1 MTVAEALKNW
11 LYTFEN
17 IELDDRINTDKL
29 DSEPESYGLFKQAN
43 QEVITF
49 VNGTRDITD
58 YFTFLARQSTKAE
71 SSRLDNAEWMETLER
86 WVYKKNLAGELPT
99 LDNGR
104 TCNRVAVTVG
114 GYMLENEN
122 LETAQYQLSILINYT
137 EVNNA

>member
-99 LDNGR
+99 FENGR

-114 GYMLENEN
+114 GYMIENEN

>member
-43 QEVITF
+43 QEVVTF

-71 SSRLDNAEWMETLER
+71 SSRLDNAEWMEALER

-104 TCNRVAVTVG
+104 ICNRVAVTVG